1 MLSFGDVNDLHFN
14 PMHIL
19 INKSTLD
26 LPLPPALIGSPVTPI
41 MEGTSGLS
49 IVPSRSSLFTLL
61 PSSPRFPPWY
71 FSVFCKDFKSYDLL
85 KCRFP
90 FVSSGSCLVSIYS
103 VTPGHCQDTVYLL
116 ALAPPPTPLH
126 GTHWA
131 TCFV

>member
-90 FVSSGSCLVSIYS
+90 FVSSGSCLVSIFSEPRALSGHS
-103 VTPGHCQDTVYLL
+103 VSTCSSPTVY
-116 ALAPPPTPLH
+116 AIAWHTR
-126 GTHWA
+126 A